1 MQFGPTIPILR
12 MFDPAKAREFYVG
25 FLGFKVDWEHRFGPE
40 FPLYTQVSR
49 GDCRLH
55 LSEHHGDCAPG
66 AAVRIVV
73 GDVDAYCAELNTRE
87 YRFARP
93 SVENKPWNLR
103 EMTVIDP
110 FANRVIFVDA
120 RPLSGA

>member
-55 LSEHHGDCAPG
+55 LSEHHGDSPPG

-73 GDVDAYCAELNTRE
+73 GDVDAYCAELKTRE

-120 RPLSGA
+120 RPLPGA